1 MAIFLT
7 TVVVILV
14 SGNILQR
21 TYHKQA
27 LQNKISQVQSQCNIL
42 ASQIQLNEFN
52 INSNTNNLDIE
63 IDQLANVLEGRLIV
77 VNADYRI
84 IKDTYTIEQNKYMIS
99 MMFIISCRAKT
110 PAIARSKKETNMQ
123 RLWCRSLIH
132 LL

>member
-99 MMFIISCRAKT
+99 MMFIISCREKLQQL
-110 PAIARSKKETNMQ
+110 RDQ
-123 RLWCRSLIH
+123 RRKPICRDYGADP
-132 LL
+132 